1 MKNLLKEEI
10 NDIKYLFGYKKGVVI
25 SEQDGLSA
33 APEQLFTY
41 INGQKELN
49 TAFLGGNGEVG
60 KFVGNE
66 VKEWC
71 KKNAP
76 EGSVCVLGKGVDNGQ
91 PSDKERVKTMKLSGA
106 IKLANNDG
114 YSIVKVNP
122 TYIGAF
128 EETYGDGTK
137 QTKHYWGAVYS
148 KS

>member
-25 SEQDGLSA
+25 SEQNELSP

-49 TAFLGGNGEVG
+49 TAFLGSNGEVG
-60 KFVGNE
+60 KFVGGE
-66 VKEWC
+66 VKKWC
-71 KKNAP
+71 KDNAP
-76 EGSVCVLGKGVDNGQ
+76 EGSVCVLGRGVDNGQ
-91 PSDKERVKTMKLSGA
+91 PSDKERVKTLKLPGA
-106 IKLANNDG
+106 IKLASTDG
-114 YSIVKVNP
+114 YTIVKVNP

-137 QTKHYWGAVYS
+137 QTKHYWGTVYS